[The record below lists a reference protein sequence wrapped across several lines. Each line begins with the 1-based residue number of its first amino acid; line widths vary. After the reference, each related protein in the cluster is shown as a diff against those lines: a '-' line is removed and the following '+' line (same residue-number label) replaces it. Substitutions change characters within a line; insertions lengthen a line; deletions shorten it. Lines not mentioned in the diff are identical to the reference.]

1 MIEDSQI
8 SKSNRRFQTSNPV
21 SKPTEKQ
28 KSPTDL
34 AIEKATKLI
43 DQGKT
48 KVEIGRAIY
57 PDIADLS
64 KDEIV
69 DVFIQGIELTPKGAV
84 TYYYNMK
91 REAAKNPN

>member
-1 MIEDSQI
+1 M
-8 SKSNRRFQTSNPV
+8 SNPV
-21 SKPTEKQ
+21 SKPTEKP
-28 KSPTDL
+28 KSPSNL

-48 KVEIGRAIY
+48 KVEIARAIY
-57 PDIADLS
+57 PNIADLS
-64 KDEIV
+64 KDEII

>member
-1 MIEDSQI
+1 M
-8 SKSNRRFQTSNPV
+8 SNPV
-21 SKPTEKQ
+21 SKP
-28 KSPTDL
+28 KSATNL

-48 KVEIGRAIY
+48 KVEIARAIY
-57 PDIADLS
+57 PEIANLS

-69 DVFIQGIELTPKGAV
+69 DVFIQGIKLTPKGAV

-91 REAAKNPN
+91 REAAKSPN

>member
-1 MIEDSQI
+1 M
-8 SKSNRRFQTSNPV
+8 SNPV
-21 SKPTEKQ
+21 PKPTEKP
-28 KSPTDL
+28 KSPTNL

-48 KVEIGRAIY
+48 KVEIARAIY
-57 PDIADLS
+57 PNIADLS

-69 DVFIQGIELTPKGAV
+69 DVFIQGIELTPKCAV

-91 REAAKNPN
+91 RGAVKDPN